1 MDMEKLLK
9 DFCEVIIEEINKN
22 EEFSNKVKKI
32 LVENIKIE
40 KDKLKTKKKKKV
52 LSEKDILINPYKI
65 LLEGTEF
72 LENKLS
78 KLELQ
83 DLKNIVEYYSMDPSK
98 SFKRWRKKERFIN
111 LILEVSI
118 LRANKGNAFR

>member
-52 LSEKDILINPYKI
+52 LSQKDILINPYEI
-65 LLEGTEF
+65 LLEGTEV
-72 LENKLS
+72 LENKIS

>member
-9 DFCEVIIEEINKN
+9 EFCEVIIEEINKN

-32 LVENIKIE
+32 LVENTKIE
-40 KDKLKTKKKKKV
+40 KDKLKTKKKV
-52 LSEKDILINPYKI
+52 LSEKDILINPYEI
-65 LLEGTEF
+65 LLEGTEV

-111 LILEVSI
+111 FILEVSI

>member
-1 MDMEKLLK
+1 MEMEKLLK
-9 DFCEVIIEEINKN
+9 EFCEVIIEEINKN

-40 KDKLKTKKKKKV
+40 KDKLKKKKKV
-52 LSEKDILINPYKI
+52 LSEKDILINPYEI
-65 LLEGTEF
+65 LLEGTEV
-72 LENKLS
+72 LENKIS